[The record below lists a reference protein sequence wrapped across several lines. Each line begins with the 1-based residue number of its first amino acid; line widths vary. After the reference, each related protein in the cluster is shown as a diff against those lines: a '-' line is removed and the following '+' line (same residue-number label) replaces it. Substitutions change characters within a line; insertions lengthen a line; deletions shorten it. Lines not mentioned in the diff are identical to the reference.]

1 MPNYGNLAAPEKRI
15 ELCYNYYWARAR
27 VHEALDKIREA
38 II

>member
-1 MPNYGNLAAPEKRI
+1 MVTYLAPEKSA
-15 ELCYNYYWARAR
+15 LNYVIIIIVIR